1 MTFLNTAIDFEVTA
15 VKLDWEM
22 DGIHAW
28 QQSVFNIIGHMLYFQ
43 VVRPNRR
50 DAIDRLKPFFLF
62 DAEVYC

>member
-1 MTFLNTAIDFEVTA
+1 
-15 VKLDWEM
+15 M